1 MIILTSTTDTVQI
14 LLGQTITTNQMQC
27 YVSFR
32 DTTTSAITPGS
43 RVVATNSTTTVDL
56 VQAPASSTQRIV
68 DFLTVQ
74 NVDTVQNDVTIR
86 FNDNG
91 TTYILFKIRLGVGDK
106 IEYHEGKGFRVI
118 NSSGGQAT
126 FKSFGSSISNVN
138 TGTVYLPA
146 DLSLAS
152 TSSVFPV
159 PINGLEFP
167 ININKLYEFKFFILF
182 DVDATTTGV
191 KWNLSTESI
200 HEAYSGISI
209 TGVTASTIY
218 STFSSPDFPI
228 EITSV
233 TTPATTQNCARIEG
247 NLRGGANGVAKV
259 LVSYDVGGTV
269 TIKKGSLVHFR
280 QLN

>member
-1 MIILTSTTDTVQI
+1 MIILTSTTDSIQI

-32 DTTTSAITPGS
+32 DTTASAITPGS
-43 RVVATNSTTTVDL
+43 RVVVTNSTTAVDL

-91 TTYILFKIRLGVGDK
+91 TTYTLFKTRLGVGDK

-118 NSSGGQAT
+118 NSSGAQAAY
-126 FKSFGSSISNVN
+126 KSFASSISNIAN
-138 TGTVYLPA
+138 GTVYLPI
-146 DLSLAS
+146 DLDL
-152 TSSVFPV
+152 TSSLGVYPT
-159 PINGLEFP
+159 PITGLEFP
-167 ININKLYEFKFFILF
+167 IILGKTYEFTFFILY
-182 DVDATTTGV
+182 DVNATTTGV

-200 HEAYSGISI
+200 HTDYAALSLSGS
-209 TGVTASTIY
+209 TATTIFP
-218 STFSSPDFPI
+218 TFSSPDFLLDV
-228 EITSV
+228 TSN
-233 TTPATTQNCARIEG
+233 TTPATTQNCARVEG
-247 NLRGGANGVAKV
+247 NLRAGNNGVVKV
-259 LVSYDVGGTV
+259 LASHDSGGTL
-269 TIKKGSLVHFR
+269 TIKKGSVVHFR